1 MKELT
6 EQEQVK
12 SFIYGIQVILKGYS
26 ESLDNAD
33 NGTIATDNVKAFV
46 NEIIN
51 YIEERKKDIEYLN

>member
-12 SFIYGIQVILKGYS
+12 SFIYSLQEILKGYKETIDNT
-26 ESLDNAD
+26 ES
-33 NGTIATDNVKAFV
+33 GTIATDNVKAFV

-51 YIEERKKDIEYLN
+51 YIEDRKQSIKYLN